1 MRYQFLIL
9 WTLHI
14 FLTYI
19 HHFYT
24 SILMCSYEICI
35 FTKLNRMF
43 LYRNFYKITF
53 WKKKLQCSYQAWSRL
68 NRSVHVL
75 FCYPFLLSHLSHV
88 SHHSIHACPI
98 QYWYHLVI
106 KTFHSVSF
114 HLMPFDLPLWS
125 SLIPFW
131 QDLLHSNEWD

>member
-1 MRYQFLIL
+1 MVDVHSLKNQICDKKSYKLKATGSIDVSMRYQFLIL

-53 WKKKLQCSYQAWSRL
+53 WKKIIMQLPGMIETQSLCSCF
-68 NRSVHVL
+68 VL
-75 FCYPFLLSHLSHV
+75 LPFSFVSSQSCFAPFHSCLSHSILISFSH
-88 SHHSIHACPI
+88 
-98 QYWYHLVI
+98 
-106 KTFHSVSF
+106 
-114 HLMPFDLPLWS
+114 
-125 SLIPFW
+125 
-131 QDLLHSNEWD
+131 